1 MYMSTQRREYILRLL
16 EQRGHLRS
24 AELARELGVTD
35 ETIRTDFVQLEAKG
49 LLERLHGGARYIV
62 PKVSLQADSRLA
74 TQIAQEARKQ
84 IRPNDLVFLGDS
96 VAARTLI
103 ASLGDLPC
111 TIVTNSFNLV
121 SLLSPPALP
130 QQVFCIGGT
139 LDKHANVVL
148 GAEACRQV
156 EALDI
161 DLAFFTPLSVYPNCL
176 GYSTESVADLV
187 NSTYKASKRRV
198 IMAAASSLMAESPY
212 LTENFSYDLL
222 ITEDKLPADWPD
234 MPTSLVPY
242 VAPVVITPGQT
253 Y

>member
-24 AELARELGVTD
+24 AELSRELGVTD
-35 ETIRTDFVQLEAKG
+35 ETIRTDFVYLESKG

-62 PKVSLQADSRLA
+62 PTKSLQADSRLS

-84 IRPNDLVFLGDS
+84 IRPGDLVFLGDS
-96 VAARTLI
+96 ICARTLI
-103 ASLGDLPC
+103 ASLGDLDC
-111 TIVTNSFNLV
+111 TIATNAFNLV
-121 SLLSPPALP
+121 SLMAPAAIP
-130 QQVFCIGGT
+130 QKVFCIGGK
-139 LDKHANVVL
+139 LDKPASVVL
-148 GAEACRQV
+148 GKEACRQV

-176 GYSTESVADLV
+176 GYSTEAVADLV

-198 IMAAASSLMAESPY
+198 IMAAAASLMSESPY
-212 LTENFSYDLL
+212 LTEHFDFDLL
-222 ITEDKLPADWPD
+222 ITEDNLPEDWPD

>member
-35 ETIRTDFVQLEAKG
+35 ETIRTDFVFLESKG

-84 IRPNDLVFLGDS
+84 IREGDVVFLGDIIC
-96 VAARTLI
+96 ARTLI
-103 ASLGDLPC
+103 ASLGDLDC
-111 TIVTNSFNLV
+111 TIATNSFHLV
-121 SLLSPPALP
+121 SLLAPAAMP
-130 QQVFCIGGT
+130 QKAFCIGGN
-139 LDKHANVVL
+139 LDKAAGVCL

-161 DLAFFTPLSVYPNCL
+161 DLAFFTPLSVYPDCL
-176 GYSTESVADLV
+176 GYSTDAVADLV

-198 IMAAASSLMAESPY
+198 VMAASASLMAESPY
-212 LTENFSYDLL
+212 LTEALKYDLL
-222 ITEDKLPADWPD
+222 ITEDNLPEGWPD

-242 VAPVVITPGQT
+242 VEPVIITPGST

>member
-24 AELARELGVTD
+24 AELSRELGVTD
-35 ETIRTDFVQLEAKG
+35 ETIRTDFVYLESKG

-84 IRPNDLVFLGDS
+84 IRPGDVVFLGDS
-96 VAARTLI
+96 ICARTLI
-103 ASLGDLPC
+103 ASLGDLKC
-111 TIVTNSFNLV
+111 TIATNSFNLI
-121 SLLSPPALP
+121 SILAPAALP
-130 QQVFCIGGT
+130 QEVFCIGGH
-139 LDKHANVVL
+139 LCKNAGVVL
-148 GAEACRQV
+148 GDEACRQV

-176 GYSTESVADLV
+176 GYSTEPVADLV

-198 IMAAASSLMAESPY
+198 IMAASTSLMAESPY
-212 LTENFSYDLL
+212 LTEEFDYDLL
-222 ITEDKLPADWPD
+222 ITEDNLPEDWPD
-234 MPTSLVPY
+234 MPTTLIPY
-242 VAPVVITPGQT
+242 VEPVVIVPGST